1 MNENNMK
8 KFICMLAIFVMA
20 GMNVNAQRVVDGQ
33 ATYYGSRS
41 HGRKTASG
49 ETFNKNEMVC
59 AHRTLPFGTRVRVTN
74 KKNGRSV
81 VVRVIDRGPFGK
93 GKVIDLS
100 PAAARQLDMI
110 KAGVVPVHLEVVGK
124 GRKL

>member
-1 MNENNMK
+1 MK
-8 KFICMLAIFVMA
+8 KMMRKILLLLVLFVTSNLVM
-20 GMNVNAQRVVDGQ
+20 NAQRVVDGQ

-49 ETFNKNEMVC
+49 ETFNKNAMVC
-59 AHRTLPFGTRVRVTN
+59 AHRTLPFGTQVRVTN
-74 KKNGRSV
+74 KKNGKSV

-110 KAGVVPVHLEVVGK
+110 RAGVVPVHLEVVGK
-124 GRKL
+124 SRK

>member
-124 GRKL
+124 GGKL

>member
-1 MNENNMK
+1 MK

-124 GRKL
+124 GGK

>member
-1 MNENNMK
+1 MNENIMR
-8 KFICMLAIFVMA
+8 KFICMLALFVMA
-20 GMNVNAQRVVDGQ
+20 GMSVSAQRVVDGQ

-124 GRKL
+124 GQ

>member
-1 MNENNMK
+1 MNENIMR

>member
-8 KFICMLAIFVMA
+8 KFICMLALFVMA

-124 GRKL
+124 GGK

>member
-1 MNENNMK
+1 MNEIIMR

-124 GRKL
+124 GGKL

>member
-1 MNENNMK
+1 MNENIMR

-124 GRKL
+124 GGKL

>member
-1 MNENNMK
+1 MNKNIMR

-124 GRKL
+124 GGKL

>member
-1 MNENNMK
+1 MNENNMR

-124 GRKL
+124 GGKL

>member
-1 MNENNMK
+1 MNENIMR

-124 GRKL
+124 GGK

>member
-1 MNENNMK
+1 MNEIIMR
-8 KFICMLAIFVMA
+8 KFICMLAIFAMA

-124 GRKL
+124 GGKL